1 MLNITQELSNKIAEG
16 NHWLIHNDEQVID
29 AFASRNAARAAKG
42 GHKIKQWD
50 EGVGFNLIGNGH
62 TAEPGEI
69 DVVETLEAVG
79 LKPIVIDENTD
90 WSKMPDL
97 RSASD
102 KAMDQ
107 PHHGHMDDAEEFAKD
122 KEAEVKTEDLTT
134 KPINPK
140 KEAKPKVDI
149 LHKSTADKP
158 TRMVHDICDVMY
170 GENPDVTRK
179 EIIAACT
186 EAGIAHYT
194 ILTQYQAWKQMKG

>member
-42 GHKIKQWD
+42 ENKIKQWD

-62 TAEPGEI
+62 SAEPGEI
-69 DVVETLEAVG
+69 DVVETLQAVG
-79 LKPIVIDENTD
+79 LNPVIIDENTD
-90 WSKMPDL
+90 FSKLPHLNQFVKDL
-97 RSASD
+97 GGEVRETE
-102 KAMDQ
+102 
-107 PHHGHMDDAEEFAKD
+107 DATEFAMD
-122 KEAEVKTEDLTT
+122 KEAEVKTEELKT
-134 KPINPK
+134 KPIDPK

-149 LHKSTADKP
+149 LHKSTAEKP

-194 ILTQYQAWKQMKG
+194 ILTQYQAWRANRGE